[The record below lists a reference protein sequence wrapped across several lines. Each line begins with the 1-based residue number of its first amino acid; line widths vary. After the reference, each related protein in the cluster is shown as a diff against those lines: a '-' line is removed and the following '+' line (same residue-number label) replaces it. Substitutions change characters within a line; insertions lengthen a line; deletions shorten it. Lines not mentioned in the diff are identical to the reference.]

1 MTKRWTTS
9 DMPELHGKLAV
20 VTGANSG
27 LGLETSR
34 ALAAKGARV
43 IMACRSRDK
52 GEQAR
57 ARLLGTTRPDSAPT
71 PTPIDPRL
79 IEVRELDLASLASV
93 ARFADA
99 LCDAHEQLDLLINNA
114 GVMALPHRTTADGFE
129 MQFGTNH
136 LGHFALTGRLLALLL
151 AAPAAR
157 VVTVSSHMHKIGRID
172 FATLEPPRYRKW
184 PAYGQSKLANLLF
197 TYELQRKL
205 AAKAMRPIALAS
217 HPGYASTNLTT
228 AGAEMTGAKL
238 TSGIMRLGNVTMARS
253 AAQGA
258 EPSLYA
264 ATHPALRGGEYIG
277 PSYLV
282 EMFGPPRIVRSN
294 ARSHDRASAAA
305 LWQRSIELTA
315 VDFAALA

>member
-9 DMPELHGKLAV
+9 DMPDLHGKLAV

-27 LGLETSR
+27 LGLATSR

-57 ARLLGTTRPDSAPT
+57 ASLLSEPLGL
-71 PTPIDPRL
+71 DPAL
-79 IEVRELDLASLASV
+79 LDVRELDLASLASV

-99 LCDAHEQLDLLINNA
+99 LCGELGQLDLLINNA

-157 VVTVSSHMHKIGRID
+157 IVTVSSHMHKIGRYD
-172 FATLEPPRYRKW
+172 LAALEPPRYRKW

-205 AAKAMRPIALAS
+205 AAKAMRPLALAA
-217 HPGYASTNLTT
+217 HPGYASTNLQTV
-228 AGAEMTGAKL
+228 GSDMTGAKL
-238 TSGIMRLGNVTMARS
+238 TSGLMKLGNLTMARS

-277 PSYLV
+277 PSYLA
-282 EMFGPPRIVRSN
+282 EMFGPPRVVGSN